1 MGTAMAGVAIVTGG
15 SRGIGLAI
23 SHSLAAAG
31 YAITVV
37 GRVETHA
44 ATAASDLVTTPT
56 QIIPHQGIEC
66 DVADPV
72 AVKKS
77 LGAVLATLPRD
88 SPLVL
93 VNSAGISI
101 DGLLARVSDAD
112 IDTLCR
118 VNLQGAM
125 YTSRAVLRHMLRRNT
140 GCIVNVGSVV
150 AQNGAAGQSIY
161 AATKAGLEGFT
172 KSLAREVGPKG
183 VRVNVVA
190 PGFTRTA
197 MTADLPAA
205 RVDEVLSMI
214 PLQRFADPE
223 DIADAVMYLTRAK
236 YVTGTVLTVDGG
248 LSC

>member
-1 MGTAMAGVAIVTGG
+1 
-15 SRGIGLAI
+15 
-23 SHSLAAAG
+23 
-31 YAITVV
+31 
-37 GRVETHA
+37 
-44 ATAASDLVTTPT
+44 
-56 QIIPHQGIEC
+56 
-66 DVADPV
+66 
-72 AVKKS
+72 
-77 LGAVLATLPRD
+77 
-88 SPLVL
+88 
-93 VNSAGISI
+93 
-101 DGLLARVSDAD
+101 
-112 IDTLCR
+112 
-118 VNLQGAM
+118 
-125 YTSRAVLRHMLRRNT
+125 MLRRNT

-172 KSLAREVGPKG
+172 QSLAREVGPKG